1 MPVAEKAYRG
11 LFHKRYQYHT
21 TNGKD
26 LQVQALPSGRLPVAG
41 TKRKDMKKLRFCG
54 MMGM

>member
-11 LFHKRYQYHT
+11 LFHKRYQYHI

-26 LQVQALPSGRLPVAG
+26 VQVQALPSGRLPVAG
-41 TKRKDMKKLRFCG
+41 TERKDMKKRRFCG